1 MGELEYFVGFMIKC
15 DLTKMIPNIS
25 QPHIITNTT
34 QVFNEDAKSLMIF
47 NTPDT
52 PHKRIVHN
60 QETDM
65 KISCDIHKRHMS
77 GLGLLLYLVK
87 HSQPE

>member
-1 MGELEYFVGFMIKC
+1 MGELEDFLGCMIKC
-15 DLTKMIPNIS
+15 DLTNTTPKIS
-25 QPHIITNTT
+25 QPHIITMTT
-34 QVFNEDAKSLMIF
+34 QGFNNDAQSLMIF

-65 KISCDIHKRHMS
+65 KIS
-77 GLGLLLYLVK
+77 
-87 HSQPE
+87 